1 MNLDAM
7 RWALYKAPLQANAA
21 QARNRLVLTVI
32 AAHALGGRAEITRA
46 MIAAEAQ
53 LSTNTVTKA
62 TQALEQAGLI
72 VRVPNGWEINMDMV
86 RTNAAVEVQ
95 P

>member
-7 RWALYKAPLQANAA
+7 RWALYEAPLQANAA
-21 QARNRLVLTVI
+21 QARNRLVLTAI
-32 AAHALGGRAEITRA
+32 AARCLGSRAEVTRA
-46 MIAAEAQ
+46 TIAAT
-53 LSTNTVTKA
+53 LGISTNTTTKA

-72 VRVPNGWEINMDMV
+72 VRVPNGWEIKMG
-86 RTNAAVEVQ
+86 TVQ